1 MPCRAARAEHHTKML
16 LRAAAVQPFAPVA
29 AARLVAR
36 DAHNIWQSLSRAARR
51 GFSEPSADGVVAAEL
66 MHRSLPALVSLVWDC
81 MQLLGPWLE
90 SADRMALCRVR
101 QPSTLRAKLA
111 CFVPTIP

>member
-1 MPCRAARAEHHTKML
+1 MPCRVSRAEHHTKVL

-51 GFSEPSADGVVAAEL
+51 GFGESSADGVVAAEL
-66 MHRSLPALVSLVWDC
+66 MHRYLPALVSLIWDC
-81 MQLLGPWLE
+81 MQLLGPWLQ
-90 SADRMALCRVR
+90 SADRIALCQVC
-101 QPSTLRAKLA
+101 QPRTLRAKIV
-111 CFVPTIP
+111 CFVSAVP